1 MIVFLKVMLIIILAY
16 PLWIGLSLWLL
27 ATNED
32 QPLDEDSIV
41 ACTWVPVINI
51 GIVIYLLM
59 YKLTKKYDSNRS

>member
-16 PLWIGLSLWLL
+16 PLWVGLSLWLL

-41 ACTWVPVINI
+41 LCTWIPVINI

-59 YKLTKKYDSNRS
+59 YKLTKKV